1 MTGLENERKALDI
14 FLSWIFNFLIIQDF
28 SVLNHPQWQTL
39 LRMKLLLLFLSE
51 QQIKLNLW
59 YFRYKKNVCKELKIK
74 NKQTTTGW
82 LLGNQRKL

>member
-59 YFRYKKNVCKELKIK
+59 YFRYKKNVCEELKIK
-74 NKQTTTGW
+74 KKK
-82 LLGNQRKL
+82 NQQLDGY